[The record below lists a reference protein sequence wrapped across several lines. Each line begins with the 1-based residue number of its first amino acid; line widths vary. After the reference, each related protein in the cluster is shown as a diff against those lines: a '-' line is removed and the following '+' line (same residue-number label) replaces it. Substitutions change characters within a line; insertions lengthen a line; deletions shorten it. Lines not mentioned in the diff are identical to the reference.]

1 MKPIFSFCVA
11 LIWMM
16 PYKFLLGIADDS
28 ILVDAQPAIAT
39 FSDRYLD
46 SPALQSEGH
55 RKQFLSIR
63 HHLCTHRFF
72 LNEARARSSTHVFP
86 YVWQGIQMELG
97 VLAATT
103 RTVKYL
109 DDSDPDSAIV
119 MSFEALLFSSKRNH
133 IESVLNCYSHCTSE
147 LPQFTDLVCIVNGVT
162 SPAFVY
168 QPNGWKNLQ
177 SVLKCNISA
186 NASTN
191 FALAVSSRV
200 DSLHAILD
208 LCALNR
214 SKVHKVVG
222 CTQPWMDAHSLEH
235 RYPGIHKAYV
245 LCVLSS
251 SSRSSLQVVL
261 LNAILYRFVLQVSP
275 EVCKLRSHLSV

>member
-1 MKPIFSFCVA
+1 
-11 LIWMM
+11 M
-16 PYKFLLGIADDS
+16 PYKFLLGMADDS

-39 FSDRYLD
+39 FPDRYLD
-46 SPALQSEGH
+46 LRALQSEGH
-55 RKQFLSIR
+55 RKQFLSVR

-97 VLAATT
+97 VLAATAGM
-103 RTVKYL
+103 VQHL
-109 DDSDPDSAIV
+109 DDSNPDSSIV
-119 MSFEALLFSSKRNH
+119 TSFEALLFSSERNR
-133 IESVLNCYSHCTSE
+133 IQSNLNFYSHCTSE
-147 LPQFTDLVCIVNGVT
+147 LPQFTDLVCIANGVT
-162 SPAFVY
+162 SPAFIY
-168 QPNGWKNLQ
+168 QPNNLPILQ

-191 FALAVSSRV
+191 FVLTLSSRF

-214 SKVHKVVG
+214 SKVNKVVG

-235 RYPGIHKAYV
+235 RYPGIHRAYL
-245 LCVLSS
+245 LCVLFP
-251 SSRSSLQVVL
+251 SSR
-261 LNAILYRFVLQVSP
+261 
-275 EVCKLRSHLSV
+275 